1 MPKPRYALVDN
12 SKERS
17 IKNGNCGYYA
27 YALGL
32 MSYLCKDHKINLA
45 KEIWQ
50 RFDLGE
56 KDKSSLNSIIE
67 EKNAF
72 MSLKNQRTIT
82 RLLRPVLREKN
93 IENII
98 NIFSD
103 QDCKDSAY
111 HSPLIWKIKKMIA
124 GQLLRPQRWL
134 LGEAFDPDGIFSGTE
149 LLRAPGIYDQC

>member
-27 YALGL
+27 YTLGL
-32 MSYLCKDHKINLA
+32 MSYLYKDHKINLA

-50 RFDLGE
+50 RLDSGE
-56 KDKSSLNSIIE
+56 KDSSSLNSIIE
-67 EKNAF
+67 EKNGF

-82 RLLRPVLREKN
+82 RLLGPVLREKN

-98 NIFSD
+98 NIFSG

-111 HSPLIWKIKKMIA
+111 HSPLIWKIKK
-124 GQLLRPQRWL
+124 
-134 LGEAFDPDGIFSGTE
+134 
-149 LLRAPGIYDQC
+149 